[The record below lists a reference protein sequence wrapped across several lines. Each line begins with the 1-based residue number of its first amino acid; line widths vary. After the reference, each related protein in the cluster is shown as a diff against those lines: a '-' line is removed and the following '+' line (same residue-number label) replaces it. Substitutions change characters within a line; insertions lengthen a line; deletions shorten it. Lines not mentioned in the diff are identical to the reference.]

1 LEDDVRERRFHMD
14 NRVIDDYRLR
24 AEIQYETAD
33 LPVHLIATNTDDD
46 STAET
51 WTTVEILRANLRK
64 TSPGDEG
71 QAAVDGWMEELENNL
86 STEFGAPQP
95 EPVKGAATNRAIFK
109 AEQLIPFGFSV
120 SELRPWRL
128 DKAS

>member
-1 LEDDVRERRFHMD
+1 ME

-33 LPVHLIATNTDDD
+33 LPIHLIATNTDDD

-51 WTTVEILRANLRK
+51 WMTVESFRAQLGQICG
-64 TSPGDEG
+64 GD
-71 QAAVDGWMEELENNL
+71 ATVDGWMNELENHHY
-86 STEFGAPQP
+86 TEFGAPQP

-128 DKAS
+128 EKIAS

>member
-1 LEDDVRERRFHMD
+1 MD
-14 NRVIDDYRLR
+14 NNYELT

-51 WTTVEILRANLRK
+51 WTTVESLRTQLSKICAGSDA
-64 TSPGDEG
+64 T
-71 QAAVDGWMEELENNL
+71 VYGWMEELE
-86 STEFGAPQP
+86 THHYTAFVAPQH
-95 EPVKGAATNRAIFK
+95 EPVPGASTNRAKFK
-109 AEQLIPFGFSV
+109 AEELIPFGFSV

-128 DKAS
+128 ETV

>member
-1 LEDDVRERRFHMD
+1 MV
-14 NRVIDDYRLR
+14 NRVIDEYRLT
-24 AEIQYETAD
+24 AEIQYENAP
-33 LPVHLIATNTDDD
+33 LPIHLIATNNDDD

-51 WTTVEILRANLRK
+51 WMTVESLRAQLSQNC
-64 TSPGDEG
+64 PGCDG
-71 QAAVDGWMEELENNL
+71 DATVDGWMKELENHYY
-86 STEFGAPQP
+86 TEFGAPQP

-128 DKAS
+128 EKAS